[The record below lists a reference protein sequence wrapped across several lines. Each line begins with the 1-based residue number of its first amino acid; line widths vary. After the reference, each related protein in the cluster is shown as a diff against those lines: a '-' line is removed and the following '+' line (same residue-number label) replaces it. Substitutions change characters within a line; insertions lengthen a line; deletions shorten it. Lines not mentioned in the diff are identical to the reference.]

1 MCLLTEWE
9 GRTEKYLARGQD
21 VRTERTEFFL
31 SFFRGYRRGGPFRA
45 HFEKPMVACNL
56 FGKPVKCI

>member
-1 MCLLTEWE
+1 MLKKKIICAYHMT
-9 GRTEKYLARGQD
+9 
-21 VRTERTEFFL
+21 TEFFL

-45 HFEKPMVACNL
+45 HFEKSMVACNL